1 MIPAHIAFR
10 RACIGRRL
18 CGGIV
23 VDVYGFRML
32 VFNWGA
38 YPVTSAIYAAV
49 IDCDLRSNP
58 NYRLSPERDPF
69 NANSR
74 ASAASSEMST
84 GQP

>member
-1 MIPAHIAFR
+1 
-10 RACIGRRL
+10 
-18 CGGIV
+18 
-23 VDVYGFRML
+23 ML